1 MVEKGFKKT
10 EIGLIPED
18 WEVKN
23 IISFAKIITGG
34 TPPTNDKSNYGD
46 EYFFVSPS
54 DLGNGR
60 IIQFTEKKLSKKGF
74 NISRKFPKDSVL
86 FTCIGSTIG
95 KLGIADRE
103 LTSNQQINAVLPN
116 DSFNSVYLYYILF
129 LNTNKIKQIAGQT
142 ALPIIN
148 KTQFGELSI
157 PLPPKPEQEAI
168 AKVLSDTDTLIEKL
182 EQLIAK
188 KRLIKQG
195 AMQQLLK
202 PKKGWEVKKL
212 GEVAVIEKGEQLNR
226 QTLSEKD
233 TYPVFNGGITPS
245 GYTDKW
251 NTEKD
256 TIIISEGGNSC
267 GFVNFIKERFWRG
280 GHCYQV
286 VSKIK
291 KMFLFYLLKSFERE
305 IMSLRVGSGLPN
317 IQRNRLLSF
326 EIPIPKDKSEQTR
339 IAQILTD
346 MDNEIEA
353 LERQLA
359 KYKLLKQGMMQVL
372 LTGKIR
378 LVKPVK
384 ARHTLSH
391 QHVEKNG

>member
-1 MVEKGFKKT
+1 MVSKGFKQT

-23 IISFAKIITGG
+23 IISFAKVTTGS

-188 KRLIKQG
+188 KRNIKTG

-202 PKKGWEVKKL
+202 PKEGWEVKKL
-212 GEVAVIEKGEQLNR
+212 GEIAIIGRGRVISQKDISQSKEGKYPVYSS
-226 QTLSEKD
+226 QTQNNGIMGYLD
-233 TYPVFNGGITPS
+233 TYDFEGEYLTWTTDGVYAGKVFYRNDKFNCTNVCGTIKLKNENPKFICYILNTITPQ
-245 GYTDKW
+245 
-251 NTEKD
+251 
-256 TIIISEGGNSC
+256 
-267 GFVNFIKERFWRG
+267 
-280 GHCYQV
+280 H
-286 VSKIK
+286 VSRNLANPKLMNEPMKKI
-291 KMFLFYLLKSFERE
+291 
-305 IMSLRVGSGLPN
+305 
-317 IQRNRLLSF
+317 
-326 EIPIPKDKSEQTR
+326 EIPIPKIEEQTR
-339 IAQILTD
+339 IAQILSD
-346 MDNEIEA
+346 MDSEIEA
-353 LERQLA
+353 LEKKLN
-359 KYKLLKQGMMQVL
+359 KYKMLKQGLMQVL

-378 LVKPVK
+378 LV
-384 ARHTLSH
+384 
-391 QHVEKNG
+391 